1 MALES
6 SASEQEGGGVF
17 SQESFSFFPPL
28 FCSKSAH
35 LFKSS
40 PTSRT
45 KPSGFAPAS
54 PHRGME
60 THSPNHRQLLD
71 FLHPSPP
78 PLQSPIFTVNSSP
91 PEGLFFAQQ
100 TTPANNRHKRRQA
113 DFGNGLSNHKMNGE
127 RGNHISAS
135 FPPPSP
141 PRLGKAKASN
151 FEKVPKSPKM
161 GALGNHGNCCKK
173 ATGRGKRWGYPY
185 GSSYLLAPLRSMGTG
200 WRTPSQCPSW
210 DTKRDGW
217 GSKTLTQ
224 MKPPCPKTLP
234 NIASGCDEKR
244 CNGVTITGQPRRAG
258 AQGPPWITPNISFF
272 PPIVEHS

>member
-6 SASEQEGGGVF
+6 SASERGRGVF

-54 PHRGME
+54 PRWGME

-91 PEGLFFAQQ
+91 PRDYFSPDKPHRQI
-100 TTPANNRHKRRQA
+100 TDIKTPGRFWKWSFKPQNER
-113 DFGNGLSNHKMNGE
+113 GE
-127 RGNHISAS
+127 RKSHFSF
-135 FPPPSP
+135 FPPTSP

-185 GSSYLLAPLRSMGTG
+185 GSSYLLALLHPMGTG
-200 WRTPSQCPSW
+200 WHTPSQCPSW

-217 GSKTLTQ
+217 GSKTLSQ

-244 CNGVTITGQPRRAG
+244 CNGVTITGQRRWAG